1 MKVLR
6 QTFLV
11 LFLGAQLAIAGNAIE
26 FSADLKEFTGEGVIY
41 RRLTFRDDQR
51 TISYLP
57 PQGWHCSI
65 IGKNLHLRPVD
76 KNFAAAE
83 IESVALDKPTPLDDS
98 VIATVTERVLN
109 TLPPG
114 SQPATLIK
122 QEPNPLPFNN
132 NTSYE
137 VVISYRASGDTFQ
150 RGVLFV
156 NTATSQLLFKLTA
169 KKADFDAL
177 YRAFRSSIGTWEWH

>member
-1 MKVLR
+1 MKGLR
-6 QTFLV
+6 QTLLA
-11 LFLGAQLAIAGNAIE
+11 LFLGAQLVTAGNAIE

-57 PQGWHCSI
+57 PPGWNCSL

-83 IESVALDKPTPLDDS
+83 IESVALDKPTVLDDS
-98 VIATVTERVLN
+98 AIAAGTERVLN

-122 QEPNPLPFNN
+122 QETNPLPFNN
-132 NTSYE
+132 STSYE
-137 VVISYRASGDTFQ
+137 VVISYKASGDTFQ

-156 NTATSQLLFKLTA
+156 NTPASQLIFKLTA

-177 YRAFRSSIGTWEWH
+177 YRAFRTSIATWEWH